1 MTDVADRELHQLVD
15 DLVAAHRLSQL
26 QAEAQRGSRYRPSK
40 PGHKKD
46 GMGLTDWNWLLAA
59 DPQDYAWDCS
69 ACSTAWAMRTIGLA
83 VSEQDVIAGLG
94 PSRISPSLGL
104 LDASGAGLVS
114 YLGEM
119 GISAANNPDASWQEV
134 MDAAGYQPMV
144 IGGRAW
150 GHWVAVRMGSDAT
163 GHPEYETLLLMN
175 PSGGYK
181 GIGQYLTRADFD
193 PLGPFS
199 AVWFVSW

>member
-1 MTDVADRELHQLVD
+1 
-15 DLVAAHRLSQL
+15 
-26 QAEAQRGSRYRPSK
+26 
-40 PGHKKD
+40 
-46 GMGLTDWNWLLAA
+46 
-59 DPQDYAWDCS
+59 
-69 ACSTAWAMRTIGLA
+69 MRTIGFA

-119 GISAANNPDASWQEV
+119 GIAAKNNPQASWQDV

-150 GHWVAVRMGSDAT
+150 CHWVAVRMGSDAI
-163 GHPEYETLLLMN
+163 GRPDIAELALMN
-175 PSGGYK
+175 PAPGYM
-181 GIGQYLTRADFD
+181 GVAQLLDQVEFD
-193 PLGPFS
+193 SLGPFS
-199 AVWFVSW
+199 AVWFESW